1 MVPRFLNWLRRNPSW
16 AASIIDYCLFAT
28 GIAIAIIS
36 AVQPLGNKTIVSVS
50 KVSSTIAHPA
60 PSQSN

>member
-1 MVPRFLNWLRRNPSW
+1 MVPRIISWLRRNPSS

-36 AVQPLGNKTIVSVS
+36 AVQPLGNRTIVSVS
-50 KVSSTIAHPA
+50 KVSSTIAQPA